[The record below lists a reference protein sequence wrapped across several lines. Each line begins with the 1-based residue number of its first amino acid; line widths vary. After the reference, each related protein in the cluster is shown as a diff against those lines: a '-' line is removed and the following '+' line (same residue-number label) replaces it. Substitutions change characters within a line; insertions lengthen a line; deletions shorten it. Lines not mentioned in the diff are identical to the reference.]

1 MLSQHSHSM
10 LVLLRWLVCVFWL
23 LGWSKKCRPESH
35 AVVVFCSIKQLWHA
49 VIWDPLMVHSGFRV
63 ACYLPLSLQQ
73 SCKWTQD
80 PWNLNLFLLNYFSI
94 GYNQPKFLC
103 WYLLIVE
110 ERKNRPNPFI
120 TYVPL
125 LSQWC
130 ISTVRLE
137 GYKHRFGARGYL
149 VGGLGSGKG
158 DVFLGW
164 LVMCVLLVI
173 DLLVPYPPIPSASGF
188 GVGFG
193 RLNTFSYGIW
203 STREYQF
210 QYNL

>member
-1 MLSQHSHSM
+1 MLPRFGTHMLSQHRHSM
-10 LVLLRWLVCVFWL
+10 FFIVGMTSVYFDCWVV
-23 LGWSKKCRPESH
+23 KEVEKPESH
-35 AVVVFCSIKQLWHA
+35 TVVVFCSIKQLWHA
-49 VIWDPLMVHSGFRV
+49 VIWDPLMVYSGFRV
-63 ACYLPLSLQQ
+63 ACSLPSMEPQLVLA
-73 SCKWTQD
+73 K
-80 PWNLNLFLLNYFSI
+80 LFLDWI
-94 GYNQPKFLC
+94 QPTQILMLIFAIC
-103 WYLLIVE
+103 WG
-110 ERKNRPNPFI
+110 KNRPNPFI

-149 VGGLGSGKG
+149 VGGLRCLGSGKG

-173 DLLVPYPPIPSASGF
+173 DLLVPYRPIPSVSGF

-193 RLNTFSYGIW
+193 CLNTEPHLW
-203 STREYQF
+203 T
-210 QYNL
+210 

>member
-110 ERKNRPNPFI
+110 ERKNRPQPIYYICSFAFPVMYLHCKAGRLQASFWSQGIPSGGFGIGQRRCFFGVIGDVCFIGYWFISPISSNPFCK
-120 TYVPL
+120 
-125 LSQWC
+125 W
-130 ISTVRLE
+130 
-137 GYKHRFGARGYL
+137 F
-149 VGGLGSGKG
+149 
-158 DVFLGW
+158 W
-164 LVMCVLLVI
+164 
-173 DLLVPYPPIPSASGF
+173 SGF
-188 GVGFG
+188 WEAKH
-193 RLNTFSYGIW
+193 LLIW
-203 STREYQF
+203 YLEH
-210 QYNL
+210 